1 MLRKIEK
8 LTIVVILMGMFL
20 NTGLMASA
28 ENSEPLQELDNKQIE
43 IIDNPETKEDQTDI
57 IDDEIDENDE
67 FIEDELVN
75 SDQALDPN
83 ETDADRELNKPPEM
97 VEDEEEERLA

>member
-8 LTIVVILMGMFL
+8 LTIIVILMGMFL
-20 NTGLMASA
+20 NTGLMTSA

-57 IDDEIDENDE
+57 IDDEIDENK
-67 FIEDELVN
+67 L
-75 SDQALDPN
+75 
-83 ETDADRELNKPPEM
+83 M
-97 VEDEEEERLA
+97 VEGETI